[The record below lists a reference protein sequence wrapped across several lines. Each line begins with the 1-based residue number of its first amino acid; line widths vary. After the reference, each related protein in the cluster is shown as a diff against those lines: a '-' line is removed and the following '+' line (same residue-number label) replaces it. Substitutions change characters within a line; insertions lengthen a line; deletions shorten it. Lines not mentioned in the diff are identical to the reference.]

1 MLLHQ
6 YAVFLNCIPLAEIRM
21 KLREKPNLEKKI
33 VFWSSLGHFSN
44 HVGNYL
50 TPALLIYM
58 QTDIAL
64 SQTQRGVLG
73 SIPMIIL
80 IFLSTLIGYLGDKK
94 PLWSKHIIWVGILGI
109 GLFGFLMSI
118 ANSFTH
124 LMLATVVLGFS
135 LSTYHPLAFNFI
147 NRMNKNKDRNMGILS
162 VSGNFGTAITPLA
175 AMVFVVLTNDW
186 RTAFVLFSIMQ
197 ILIGISFAI
206 QFPNDQETQE
216 ELNNNNTNNSEIPFS
231 NNQIKLLL
239 GLIVLVSVFRAP
251 VFRCISYF
259 TTIIFSDAFN
269 FDKIESSVLSAIILA
284 VGASATF
291 IAGILNNRKTKK
303 KTTRS
308 DRVSFRSNTMLLSCG
323 VSALFL
329 ILLALIPTSESLTIF
344 LTYLTLTFFYFL
356 GAAIIPAIISEIVS
370 NQGIS
375 SIYGVMFSSAT
386 LASAIAPTVFGI
398 LADNYGF
405 EASFLFLGAISL
417 ICFFF
422 IVLFVLTFRS
432 YTKAISPINLSL

>member
-1 MLLHQ
+1 MQ
-6 YAVFLNCIPLAEIRM
+6 CFLYSTLLAEFGM
-21 KLREKPNLEKKI
+21 KLREKSNLEKKI
-33 VFWSSLGHFSN
+33 VFWTSLGHFSN

-58 QTDIAL
+58 QTDIVL
-64 SQTQRGVLG
+64 NQTERGFLG

-94 PLWSKHIIWVGILGI
+94 PYWSKHIIWVGILGI

-147 NRMNKNKDRNMGILS
+147 NKMQNKDRNMGILS

-216 ELNNNNTNNSEIPFS
+216 KLNDNNNITNNSEIPFS
-231 NNQIKLLL
+231 KNQIKILL

-259 TTIIFSDAFN
+259 TTIIFSDAFH
-269 FDKIESSVLSAIILA
+269 FDNIESSIFSAIILA

-291 IAGILNNRKTKK
+291 IAGMLNNKKTKK
-303 KTTRS
+303 ETTRS

-329 ILLALIPTSESLTIF
+329 ILLALIPSSESFTIF

-356 GAAIIPAIISEIVS
+356 GAAIIPTIISEIIS
-370 NQGIS
+370 NQGVS
-375 SIYGVMFSSAT
+375 SIYGVMFSGAT
-386 LASAIAPTVFGI
+386 IAGAIAPTIFGI

-405 EASFLFLGAISL
+405 EASFLFLGAITF

-422 IVLFVLTFRS
+422 IVLFVLVFRS
-432 YTKAISPINLSL
+432 YTKSISPKSHSLSPVE

>member
-1 MLLHQ
+1 MQ
-6 YAVFLNCIPLAEIRM
+6 CFLNCIPLAEFRM
-21 KLREKPNLEKKI
+21 KHREKPNLEKKI

-64 SQTQRGVLG
+64 SQTQRGFLG

-80 IFLSTLIGYLGDKK
+80 VFLSTLVGYLGDKK
-94 PLWSKHIIWVGILGI
+94 PLWSKHIIWGGILGI

-118 ANSFTH
+118 ANSFTQ

-147 NRMNKNKDRNMGILS
+147 NKLKKNKDRNMGILS

-175 AMVFVVLTNDW
+175 AMIFVVLTSDW

-206 QFPNDQETQE
+206 QFPNDQETQD
-216 ELNNNNTNNSEIPFS
+216 ELNNNNNITNNSEIPFS
-231 NNQIKLLL
+231 NNQITILL

-269 FDKIESSVLSAIILA
+269 FDKIESSVFSAIILA

-291 IAGILNNRKTKK
+291 IAGMLNNRKTKK
-303 KTTRS
+303 ETTRS

-329 ILLALIPTSESLTIF
+329 VLLALIPVSESFTIF

-356 GAAIIPAIISEIVS
+356 GAAIIPTIISEFAL
-370 NQGIS
+370 QGVS

-386 LASAIAPTVFGI
+386 LAGAIAPTIFGI

-405 EASFLFLGAISL
+405 EASFLFLGAVAF

-432 YTKAISPINLSL
+432 YTKAISPKNLSL